1 MSKRI
6 ELNQGEQILYRTAT
20 SVGTRFMYHYF
31 LGVFCLPLLGI
42 GLIFL
47 FGWGL
52 AFYSDVVITTQRV
65 MLKKS
70 GLFRSLGGHRSIP
83 LDQIYLGEAWRF
95 TGGGAS
101 LESAIARSIQRVE
114 LDLLDGKTVHIVVPR
129 SNVFMAR
136 LQDAV
141 NA

>member
-31 LGVFCLPLLGI
+31 LGVFFLPFFGL

-52 AFYSDVVITTQRV
+52 AAYSDVVITTQRV

-70 GLFRSLGGHRSIP
+70 GLFRSLAPIHRRYECRGV
-83 LDQIYLGEAWRF
+83 LKG
-95 TGGGAS
+95 
-101 LESAIARSIQRVE
+101 
-114 LDLLDGKTVHIVVPR
+114 
-129 SNVFMAR
+129 
-136 LQDAV
+136 
-141 NA
+141 

>member
-70 GLFRSLGGHRSIP
+70 GLFRSLGAAIDRSP
-83 LDQIYLGEAWRF
+83 LDQIYLGEARRF

-114 LDLLDGKTVHIVVPR
+114 LDLLDGKIGAHCRTTLQRVHG
-129 SNVFMAR
+129 
-136 LQDAV
+136 
-141 NA
+141 